1 LDGHGIDVVLSCH
14 GVYHGND
21 DVSSKEM
28 AELIL
33 RGVDSLSQEQLVCHC
48 QCTLPRV
55 DQLSLFAHAEGG
67 RHKNAGRISTVS
79 RSWAGVIWAA
89 FRSMQC

>member
-1 LDGHGIDVVLSCH
+1 MTKEPMNSFVEGLMGRRDFMLDEQEDGPGPYLVLFCH
-14 GVYHGND
+14 GLYHGNN

-55 DQLSLFAHAEGG
+55 DQLSVFAHAYL
-67 RHKNAGRISTVS
+67 
-79 RSWAGVIWAA
+79 
-89 FRSMQC
+89 